1 MKVLFL
7 SEKSVLDTKSG
18 AAIELLTWL
27 QFLTAA
33 GHECYSFS
41 FSCFDGQ
48 EQYPV
53 SEQISNQINLARDHG
68 RLCNLDLDGIKHTLL
83 LTKSTRTEDLG
94 DPELMSFNANAKA
107 YIDEVKPDA
116 IICFGSQYL
125 APILR
130 HAKAGGCRPYF
141 YLGVGSYDEK
151 VMPAFEAVDGII
163 VPTEELKRHYKE
175 KLGLKG
181 MRVIPTS
188 PNHSWERTADDLS
201 ELAATRRDKFVT
213 MINPHMHK
221 GGLIFINIAHRFMQ
235 IDPTVNFLAV
245 ESRGTRQGWI
255 DVNID
260 LTAIENLWWIPKQ
273 KRIENVFR
281 RTSVLVVPSI
291 SHEAAG
297 KVISEAMVCGIPVI
311 SSDTGGIPEQ
321 MRGAG
326 QVIPLPDNI
335 AENYMELPEGVAETW
350 TAAVQRLLDDEEY
363 YLKKAKESLKAGKL
377 YRRSRVAKEVAKL
390 FEGK

>member
-7 SEKSVLDTKSG
+7 SEKSVLDMNSG

-27 QFLTAA
+27 HYLTAA
-33 GHECYSFS
+33 GHTCHSFS

-48 EQYPV
+48 KQYPFK
-53 SEQISNQINLARDHG
+53 EQVSNQIDLARDHG
-68 RLCNLDLDGIKHTLL
+68 RLCNLTVDGIHHTLL

-94 DPELMSFNANAKA
+94 DPEILSFNANAKK
-107 YIDEVKPDA
+107 YIDEIKPDA

-141 YLGVGSYDEK
+141 YLGVGSYEKK
-151 VMPAFEAVDGII
+151 VMPSFEAVDGII
-163 VPTEELKRHYKE
+163 VPTEDLKRHYKE
-175 KLGLKG
+175 KLGLKN
-181 MRVIPTS
+181 MQVIPTS
-188 PNHSWERTADDLS
+188 PNHSWERTADQLPA
-201 ELAATRRDKFVT
+201 LAASRREKFVT

-221 GGLIFINIAHRFMQ
+221 GGLIFINIANRYTT
-235 IDPTVNFLAV
+235 IDPDIGFLAV
-245 ESRGTRQGWI
+245 ESRGTRQGWAEVGI
-255 DVNID
+255 E
-260 LTAIENLWWIPKQ
+260 LTGIHNLWWIPKQ

-281 RTSVLVVPSI
+281 KTSVLVVPSI

-297 KVISEAMVCGIPVI
+297 KVISEAMVCGIPVV

-326 QVIPLPDNI
+326 EIIPLPENI
-335 AENYMELPEGVAETW
+335 AENYMELPDGVTEDW
-350 TAAVQRLLDDEEY
+350 TAAVQRLLDDEDY
-363 YLKKAKESLKAGKL
+363 YLKKAKQSLKQGQV
-377 YRRSRVAKEVAKL
+377 YRRNRVAKEVIKL